1 MKRLAVFFL
10 ACLASATTVA
20 DNSSEVERGR
30 VIYNFR
36 CYFCHGYSG
45 DARTLA
51 ATYLVPRPRDFQS
64 TDARELPLPRMMR
77 SIREGVPGTSM
88 KGFKGILTD
97 AQIAEVAAFV
107 SSEFL
112 ERRAANTRYHTVANG
127 WPNHERYLPA
137 FPFARGEIALDA
149 DDHSLS
155 DSQRSGKALFLTTCI
170 TCHDRAK
177 VDRPGP
183 IWQAR

>member
-1 MKRLAVFFL
+1 MRRAAALIL
-10 ACLASATTVA
+10 ACLAATA
-20 DNSSEVERGR
+20 AFAENSSEVERGR
-30 VIYNFR
+30 AIYNYR

-64 TDARELPLPRMMR
+64 TDARALPLPRMAR

-88 KGFKGILTD
+88 RGFKGILTD
-97 AQIAEVAAFV
+97 AQIAQVAAFV

-112 ERRAANTRYHTVANG
+112 ERRAPNTRYHTVENG
-127 WPNHERYLPA
+127 WPNHERYAPA
-137 FPFARGEIALDA
+137 FAFARGEIALDR
-149 DDHSLS
+149 DERLLS
-155 DSQRSGKALFLTTCI
+155 ASERNGKALFLSTCI

-177 VDRPGP
+177 VTRPGP
-183 IWQAR
+183 IWQSR